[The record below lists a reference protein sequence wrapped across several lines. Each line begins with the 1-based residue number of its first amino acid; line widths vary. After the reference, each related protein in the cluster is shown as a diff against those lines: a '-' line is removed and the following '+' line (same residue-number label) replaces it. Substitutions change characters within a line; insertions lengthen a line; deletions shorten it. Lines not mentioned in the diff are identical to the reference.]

1 MPPKARTSRK
11 RRRKRR
17 KIDFFFLALLSDEEL
32 VVETIGLPRRYFK
45 DTFLLSRFSLT
56 KSAAKVI

>member
-17 KIDFFFLALLSDEEL
+17 KIDFFFPALLSDEEL
-32 VVETIGLPRRYFK
+32 VGETIGLPRRSIKKLF
-45 DTFLLSRFSLT
+45 F
-56 KSAAKVI
+56 